1 MTVLSEAPTTIT
13 CMPRRTTPLVGRAV
27 ELSELE
33 LLLDGSAERTAIVSG
48 DAGVGKTRLLAE
60 LIDRAEQ
67 AGVLCLVGHCLD
79 FGDANLPYLPFGE
92 AFGRLGAA
100 EPDLAEQLRTR
111 FTPIRRLL
119 PAGSEAL
126 ANPESLLTGG
136 QAEVDSGRVDRAAL
150 YDGVLSALEA
160 AAERSPVLL
169 LIEDLHWADQASRDL
184 LGFLLA
190 RVRSERLSLV
200 VTYRSDDLHRRHPLR
215 RALAEWSRLGGV
227 RRVHLAPLT
236 ADEVRSL
243 VGALTRSALSEPE
256 LGRIIERAAGNAFF
270 AEELV
275 SATQQAG
282 SADALPAELAD
293 LLLIRLDRLSDQA
306 RQLVRL
312 VAVAGGRIP
321 HDLLSEVSG
330 WPAGQLEEAL
340 REAVESHILEAV
352 GDAGYSFRHAL
363 LSEAI
368 YDDLLPGERVRLH
381 AEFARILESRPT
393 SSAAELAHH
402 ARRSHDLPAAFRASV
417 QAGDEALGLAAPLE
431 AMQHY
436 EAALEL
442 LPSVPPPDRNDW
454 IRLILA
460 TASAAGDAG
469 HPLRSLAIVRD
480 ALRRPVPELQPE
492 ERARLLYAFGYHALN
507 VDSDTEAFTATTAA
521 LQLVPADPPTV
532 LRARLDALHAHAAVA
547 LGRDVDGA
555 RWAQEA
561 IEIAL
566 RLDRPEVATD
576 ARTTLGVL
584 ERRAGDPAAAAE
596 QFQSAA
602 DQAQLAGELGA
613 ELRSRYSLGALLY
626 ELGELPQALA
636 AFQTTADR
644 AQQTGR
650 RWAAYAIEAR
660 ALAGL
665 VQYELG
671 DWEASLATTD
681 IVGQQA
687 PVMAEELL
695 TAVGLAVRAGRG
707 EPEVV
712 PTLARLR
719 PRWERDGMLG
729 VLAAAPVIDLLAGTG
744 DGETAL
750 AVHDDLVAVLS
761 SLWQGEWF
769 LGRIKLS
776 ALGLAAVASQVL
788 AGSTRDR
795 TALAERAVEL
805 AEAGR
810 TSAVRGL
817 PAGRRLGVEGQA
829 WLNRLEAEAARVR
842 WLTGI
847 DPPELD
853 EHIALW
859 ERAVDGFGYGHLYE
873 QARSRARL
881 AEVLRAAGRGPAAA
895 VAAEQAQG
903 LARRLRAEPLLA
915 ELRRLASAPTD
926 RATST
931 ELTPRERDVLALLVD
946 GRTNR
951 QVAHQLYISE
961 KTVSVHVSNLLAKL
975 GVRSRAEAAALARRE
990 GLIEA
995 PNP

>member
-1 MTVLSEAPTTIT
+1 VYLLSDAPATIT
-13 CMPRRTTPLVGRAV
+13 CMPRRPTPLVGRTG
-27 ELSELE
+27 ELSELQ
-33 LLLDGSAERTAIVSG
+33 LLLAGSPERAAIVSG

-67 AGVLCLVGHCLD
+67 AGVLCLTGHCLD

-92 AFGRLGAA
+92 AFSTLAAA
-100 EPDLAEQLRTR
+100 EPGLTEQLRSR
-111 FTPIRRLL
+111 LGPIRRLL
-119 PAGSEAL
+119 PAGSGPSRQ
-126 ANPESLLTGG
+126 PEEDPS
-136 QAEVDSGRVDRAAL
+136 RVDRAAL
-150 YDGVLSALEA
+150 YDGVLSSLET
-160 AAERSPVLL
+160 AAEHSPVLL
-169 LIEDLHWADQASRDL
+169 LIEDVHWADQASRDL

-200 VTYRSDDLHRRHPLR
+200 LTYRSDDLHRRHPLR
-215 RALAEWSRLGGV
+215 HALAEWTRLGGV
-227 RRVHLAPLT
+227 RRIHLAPLS

-243 VGALTRSALSEPE
+243 VGALGPIALSEPE
-256 LGRIIERAAGNAFF
+256 LERIVERAAGNAFF

-275 SATQQAG
+275 SATHQAG
-282 SADALPAELAD
+282 SAEALPAELAD

-306 RQLVRL
+306 RELVRL
-312 VAVAGGRIP
+312 VAIARGRIP

-330 WPAGQLEEAL
+330 WPPAPLEDVL
-340 REAVESHILEAV
+340 REAVEAHVLEAV
-352 GDAGYSFRHAL
+352 GEVGYSFRHAL

-381 AEFARILESRPT
+381 AEFARALEGRST
-393 SSAAELAHH
+393 TSAAELAHH
-402 ARRSHDLPAAFRASV
+402 ARRAHDLPAAFRASI
-417 QAGDEALGLAAPLE
+417 QAGDEAISLAAPQE
-431 AMQHY
+431 AMRHY

-442 LPSVPPPDRNDW
+442 LPSVPAPERADW

-469 HPLRSLAIVRD
+469 HPFRSLAIVRD
-480 ALRRPVPELQPE
+480 SLDRPPLGLEPE
-492 ERARLLYAFGYHALN
+492 ERARLLYTYGYHALN
-507 VDSDTEAFTATTAA
+507 VDSDAEAFAATTAA
-521 LQLVPADPPTV
+521 LRLVPADPPTV

-566 RLDRPEVATD
+566 QLDRPEVATD

-584 ERRAGDPAAAAE
+584 ERRAGDPAAAAV

-602 DQAQLAGELGA
+602 DQAQAAGELGA
-613 ELRSRYSLGALLY
+613 ELRSRYSLGALHY
-626 ELGELPQALA
+626 EQGELPQALA
-636 AFQTTADR
+636 AFRIAADR
-644 AQQTGR
+644 ARQTGR
-650 RWAAYAIEAR
+650 RWAAYGIEAR

-671 DWEASLATTD
+671 DWDASLATTD
-681 IVGQQA
+681 IIGQHA
-687 PVMAEELL
+687 PMTAEALL

-707 EPEVV
+707 E
-712 PTLARLR
+712 LAAVSELDRLR
-719 PRWERDGMLG
+719 PQWERDGMLG
-729 VLAAAPVIDLLAGTG
+729 LLIAGPVIDLLTMTG
-744 DGETAL
+744 DGVAAL
-750 AVHDDLVAVLS
+750 AVLDDLVTVLS
-761 SLWQGEWF
+761 SLWQGDWF

-776 ALGLAAVASQVL
+776 ALGLAAVAGQVLTSPTRGRAVL
-788 AGSTRDR
+788 AG
-795 TALAERAVEL
+795 RAVEL

-829 WLNRLEAEAARVR
+829 WLSRLNAEAARVR

-859 ERAVDGFGYGHLYE
+859 EQAVKGFDYGHVYE
-873 QARSRARL
+873 QARSRTRL

-895 VAAEQAQG
+895 AEAAQAQT
-903 LARRLRAEPLLA
+903 LARRLRAEPLLT
-915 ELRRLASAPTD
+915 ELSRLTSAPLD
-926 RATST
+926 RATEART

-975 GVRSRAEAAALARRE
+975 GVRSRAEAAALARRD
-990 GLIEA
+990 GLLDEPTPTGDRDPA
-995 PNP
+995 

>member
-1 MTVLSEAPTTIT
+1 
-13 CMPRRTTPLVGRAV
+13 MPRRPTPLVGRAV
-27 ELSELE
+27 ELGELE
-33 LLLDGSAERTAIVSG
+33 LLLDGSPERAAIVSG

-67 AGVLCLVGHCLD
+67 AGALCLAGHCLD

-92 AFGRLGAA
+92 AFGRLAAA
-100 EPDLAEQLRTR
+100 EPGLAEQLRSR
-111 FTPIRRLL
+111 FSPIRPLL
-119 PAGSEAL
+119 PAGTGALPAGTEPATEAG
-126 ANPESLLTGG
+126 SLPAGG
-136 QAEVDSGRVDRAAL
+136 QPEADPGRLDRAAL
-150 YDGVLSALEA
+150 YDGVLGALEA
-160 AAERSPVLL
+160 AAEHSPVLL
-169 LIEDLHWADQASRDL
+169 LIEDVHWADQASRDL

-190 RVRSERLSLV
+190 RVRSRRLSLV

-215 RALAEWSRLGGV
+215 RALAEWARLGGV
-227 RRVHLAPLT
+227 RRVQLAPLT

-243 VGALTRSALSEPE
+243 VGALGPAALSESE
-256 LGRIIERAAGNAFF
+256 LGRIVERAAGNAFF

-275 SATQQAG
+275 SATQHAG

-306 RQLVRL
+306 RDLVRL

-321 HDLLSEVSG
+321 HDLLGEVSG
-330 WPAGQLEEAL
+330 WPSGQLEEAL
-340 REAVESHILEAV
+340 REAVEAHVLEAV
-352 GDAGYSFRHAL
+352 GEVGYSFRHAL

-381 AEFARILESRPT
+381 ASFARTLEGRQAA
-393 SSAAELAHH
+393 SAAELAHH

-417 QAGDEALGLAAPLE
+417 QAGDEAIGLAAPQE

-442 LPSVPPPDRNDW
+442 LPSVPAPERSDW

-460 TASAAGDAG
+460 TAGAAGDAG
-469 HPLRSLAIVRD
+469 HPFRSLAIVRD
-480 ALRRPVPELQPE
+480 ALDRPPPGLEPE
-492 ERARLLYAFGYHALN
+492 ERARLLHAVGYHALN

-521 LQLVPADPPTV
+521 LQLVPAEPPTV
-532 LRARLDALHAHAAVA
+532 LRARLAALHAHAAVV

-576 ARTTLGVL
+576 ARTTLGTL
-584 ERRAGDPAAAAE
+584 ERRAGDPAAAAA
-596 QFQSAA
+596 QFSSAA
-602 DQAQLAGELGA
+602 DQAQAAGELGA
-613 ELRSRYSLGALLY
+613 ELRSRYSLGALHY
-626 ELGELPQALA
+626 ERGELPQALA
-636 AFQTTADR
+636 AFQAAADR

-650 RWAAYAIEAR
+650 RWASYGIEAR

-671 DWEASLATTD
+671 DWDASLATTD
-681 IVGQQA
+681 IVGQH
-687 PVMAEELL
+687 PPMTAEALL
-695 TAVGLAVRAGRG
+695 TAVSLAVRAGRG
-707 EPEVV
+707 ELAVV
-712 PTLARLR
+712 QALPRLR
-719 PRWERDGMLG
+719 PQWERDGMLG
-729 VLAAAPVIDLLAGTG
+729 VLTAGPIIDLLTSTG
-744 DGETAL
+744 DGAAAL
-750 AVHDDLVAVLS
+750 TVLDDLVAVLS

-776 ALGLAAVASQVL
+776 ALGVAAVAVQVL
-788 AGSTRDR
+788 AGPTRDR
-795 TALAERAVEL
+795 AVLAGRAVEL

-817 PAGRRLGVEGQA
+817 PTGRRLGVEALA
-829 WLNRLEAEAARVR
+829 WLSRLDAEAARVR

-853 EHIALW
+853 EHIAVW
-859 ERAVDGFGYGHLYE
+859 QQAVDGFGYGHVYE
-873 QARSRARL
+873 QARSRSRL
-881 AEVLRAAGRGPAAA
+881 AEVLRAAGQNAAA
-895 VAAEQAQG
+895 AAEAEQARR
-903 LARRLRAEPLLA
+903 LARRLRAEPLLT
-915 ELRRLASAPTD
+915 ELRRLASTPSD
-926 RATST
+926 RATG

-975 GVRSRAEAAALARRE
+975 GVRSRAEAAALARRD
-990 GLIEA
+990 GLLGEPA
-995 PNP
+995 PTAGS